1 VAFLGAD
8 HHDVQGDAQAFLR
21 QHRVSY
27 PSYQVPQGSIQ
38 ALLPGGVQGTP
49 TTVFIS
55 RAGKV
60 VYVHT
65 GQYLSQG
72 TLDQD
77 IQAHAL
83 TG

>member
-1 VAFLGAD
+1 MPTAGA
-8 HHDVQGDAQAFLR
+8 
-21 QHRVSY
+21 SY
-27 PSYQVPQGSIQ
+27 SWKSVSIQ
-38 ALLPGGVQGTP
+38 SIWARSSLP
-49 TTVFIS
+49 TTFFIS
-55 RAGKV
+55 PAGKV

-83 TG
+83 GG